1 MALQSLLL
9 PEFFNGVTFVEG
21 AEMRQYMG
29 TIPLCMYMI
38 FLDIARPLKHKW
50 HFSISK
56 AYRASTPRWDRH
68 LALLLINGI

>member
-29 TIPLCMYMI
+29 TIPLCMYI
-38 FLDIARPLKHKW
+38 ILLDMARPLKRKYDA
-50 HFSISK
+50 F
-56 AYRASTPRWDRH
+56 
-68 LALLLINGI
+68 